1 VLIKPNPGYF
11 NSKLSRSSPQFFL
24 VNITGNEKEV
34 ISAKVMTD
42 IIKNFDFTALKN
54 MLGK

>member
-1 VLIKPNPGYF
+1 
-11 NSKLSRSSPQFFL
+11 
-24 VNITGNEKEV
+24 VNITGNEKEA